1 MWKKAFLS
9 QNSEQD
15 SLPACRPCWL
25 EYEVEYEEHQEEA
38 GKVAECQE
46 DHVSLSH
53 VSPSSLKF
61 PIGGFFLK
69 MERDWKGGERRMMIG
84 GASFC
89 IWHTSF
95 NTVAYQVFSIGQIY
109 YLGFLHSRISVKS
122 VFCSQPRHQGLGQSF
137 ILTVL
142 GFRYLDIQGCLYS
155 FRSNF
160 QGCNSGPLNDFVSA
174 QKANQST

>member
-61 PIGGFFLK
+61 PIDGFFSENGKRLK
-69 MERDWKGGERRMMIG
+69 GWWEKDDDWWGIFLYLAHVFQHRGISGLLNRKNILCWFFTINDQFKKCVLFTTTPSRFASVVYLNCSRM
-84 GASFC
+84 SVP
-89 IWHTSF
+89 W
-95 NTVAYQVFSIGQIY
+95 
-109 YLGFLHSRISVKS
+109 HSR
-122 VFCSQPRHQGLGQSF
+122 
-137 ILTVL
+137 
-142 GFRYLDIQGCLYS
+142 
-155 FRSNF
+155 
-160 QGCNSGPLNDFVSA
+160 VSL
-174 QKANQST
+174 